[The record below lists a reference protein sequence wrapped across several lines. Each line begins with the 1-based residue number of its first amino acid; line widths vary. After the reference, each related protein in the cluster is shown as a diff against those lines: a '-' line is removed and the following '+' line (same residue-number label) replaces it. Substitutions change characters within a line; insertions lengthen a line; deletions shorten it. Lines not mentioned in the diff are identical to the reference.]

1 MSTSRT
7 YLVRRTAVLACA
19 MLALLFMLSAGA
31 LAQHAAKG
39 NAPDDVAGVG
49 ASGQQVAVDA
59 NTGKLR
65 KPTQEEIQQLITGL
79 KINDSAEGLQAH
91 RVGNNALVMD
101 LEGRFE
107 NVMVAKINSD
117 GTLSKACVVSAQQAE
132 DFLKSDTTKAQPQQK
147 AKSYPSTW
155 EVK

>member
-7 YLVRRTAVLACA
+7 YLVRRTAVLGCA

-39 NAPDDVAGVG
+39 NAPDEVASVG

-59 NTGKLR
+59 STGKLR

-79 KINDSAEGLQAH
+79 K
-91 RVGNNALVMD
+91 VMA
-101 LEGRFE
+101 R
-107 NVMVAKINSD
+107 S
-117 GTLSKACVVSAQQAE
+117 
-132 DFLKSDTTKAQPQQK
+132 P
-147 AKSYPSTW
+147 
-155 EVK
+155 